1 MSEPASVVGNGLRH
15 VVLLRA
21 RPGILK
27 PQEDGVETALEELVE
42 RAPFGGD
49 GRLSRELGLRP
60 EWHSAATWMVSIDF
74 ADAEHFFEYLAS
86 PEHTNFIRD
95 HGPNLETLLS
105 IQTSV

>member
-27 PQEDGVETALEELVE
+27 PQEDGVESALEELV
-42 RAPFGGD
+42 
-49 GRLSRELGLRP
+49 GRQPHGSNAQLTHDLRFRP
-60 EWHSAATWMVSIDF
+60 ESDRAATWMVSIDF
-74 ADAEHFFEYLAS
+74 VDAEHFFEYLAS

-105 IQTSV
+105 IQISV

>member
-1 MSEPASVVGNGLRH
+1 MSEPGSVLAHGLRH

-27 PQEDGVETALEELVE
+27 PQEDGVESALEELV
-42 RAPFGGD
+42 
-49 GRLSRELGLRP
+49 GRQPHGSNARLTHDLGFRP
-60 EWHSAATWMVSIDF
+60 ESDRAATWMASIDF
-74 ADAEHFFEYLAS
+74 VDAEHFFAYLAS

-105 IQTSV
+105 IQISV

>member
-1 MSEPASVVGNGLRH
+1 MSEPGSDLAHGLRH

-27 PQEDGVETALEELVE
+27 PHEDEVETALEELVQQ
-42 RAPFGGD
+42 APFGGD
-49 GRLSRELGLRP
+49 GRLTRELGLRP

-74 ADAEHFFEYLAS
+74 VDAEHFFAYLAS

-95 HGPNLETLLS
+95 HGSNLETLLS
-105 IQTSV
+105 IQISV